1 MIFCSFAFFFVAGS
15 ISVKLVEPAKSIVK
29 STCLNAVTCSG
40 GGVSEEL
47 RRIAPELRPNCAR
60 DVTST
65 WNLYTSGL
73 PSPAVSSSASVYR
86 MQLTLGSSRFSQFG
100 GGGVGADTPPG

>member
-40 GGVSEEL
+40 GGVSQKNC
-47 RRIAPELRPNCAR
+47 AELRPNYA
-60 DVTST
+60 
-65 WNLYTSGL
+65 
-73 PSPAVSSSASVYR
+73 
-86 MQLTLGSSRFSQFG
+86 
-100 GGGVGADTPPG
+100 